1 MPQLK
6 TKGTICSPQL
16 KSSLKSLDSYT
27 ERIPLSVLRSGLE
40 ALSITV
46 KDLQDFVRFRKERY
60 QRNLIHQGPAY
71 QALLLCWRNGQ
82 RSPIHD
88 HRGSS
93 CGVRILEGTATET
106 IFERNTNGLVYPVS
120 TVEMS
125 VGQISATQDAD
136 IHQVSNLMPGADNLL
151 TLHVYSPPLLVM
163 GRYSLTESKVIEYRD
178 PVYEFSMGEGI

>member
-1 MPQLK
+1 MPQPM

-16 KSSLKSLDSYT
+16 KSFLKTLDSYT

-93 CGVRILEGTATET
+93 CGVLILEGVTYGMEMGRMMLNEPVE
-106 IFERNTNGLVYPVS
+106 ERCPGVPERRLGIRGRTRQEGPR
-120 TVEMS
+120 E
-125 VGQISATQDAD
+125 QDAD
-136 IHQVSNLMPGADNLL
+136 LFSIGTKRCQRLL
-151 TLHVYSPPLLVM
+151 
-163 GRYSLTESKVIEYRD
+163 G
-178 PVYEFSMGEGI
+178 